1 MRRTAP
7 GLAVLALAVGLWLAF
22 GVSVGDVALFVGYEL
37 VFLLA
42 PGWLLYVALSGR
54 RHGVLR
60 EVSVGWALG
69 HVVEIGAFALTASL
83 GVRAWLPL
91 YPLAVALIAGG
102 LILRR
107 RRGAGVAAEIEPRL
121 PDRWVMCVAGLLA
134 LLLVYIAAI
143 YFAQTPLPGRAGF
156 GGWVPDLVFE
166 LDLSGQLLHHWP
178 LHTPE
183 LSGTSLPYESF
194 VHMHLASVAQVTGI
208 RLPVVL
214 LRLYAVPMLA
224 LLVIQLSWA
233 GRRLT
238 GEAWSGP
245 LAAFLLLLVGEVNPD
260 LGNAVGSTVH
270 PLLESLFSPT
280 FLLGLILFV
289 PALVLIAEVC
299 GVAATPGAAATPSRP
314 RREWLVLALLLAGC
328 AGAKGAIL
336 PVVAGGLAAHLVWRL
351 LTAHRLDLN
360 ASAAL
365 LLTVAIAL
373 ASYVVLYRGASEGLH
388 LFSHGTAAGIPGI
401 KSLQGSFEHI
411 AVVSALFWL
420 IANLVIVL
428 MFSAGPL
435 VGLARPDTRAWPRAT
450 PLLLGMFLAGLVPF
464 FFAFAPGYSQA
475 WFVNYGL
482 AAAVFVSAWGV
493 RTLWRR
499 RMAAPAA
506 AAAVGSALLI
516 YLIRPLHLGGA
527 ATHVAWVVL
536 LAALGVALLARLK
549 RLPQRVAA
557 GTLVALAAFAAAQL
571 PASTALEVA
580 EVGPEPVNANDWGQ
594 VQSGLLSALA
604 WVRNHTSPDA
614 VLAVNNYWL
623 NYAGVRQPYFL
634 FYSALAERQVYL
646 EGWNET
652 MEVLGGQITATLERR
667 RQLNDAVFQ
676 RADPRALAEMVRS
689 AHVSYLLVDRI
700 NGHAS
705 TAIGRIATL
714 VHSSPGVEVYAVP

>member
-1 MRRTAP
+1 M
-7 GLAVLALAVGLWLAF
+7 LAVVLWLAF
-22 GVSVGDVALFVGYEL
+22 GVSLGDVALFVGYEL

-69 HVVEIGAFALTASL
+69 HVIEIGAFALTASL
-83 GVRAWLPL
+83 GVRAWLPV
-91 YPLAVALIAGG
+91 YPLAVALLAGG

-107 RRGAGVAAEIEPRL
+107 RRGAGMAGEIEPRL

-134 LLLVYIAAI
+134 LVLLYTAAL

-156 GGWVPDLVFE
+156 GGWVPDLVFG

-194 VHMHLASVAQVTGI
+194 VYMHFAAVAQITGI

-214 LRLYAVPMLA
+214 LRLYAVPMLG
-224 LLVIQLSWA
+224 LLVIQLCWA

-260 LGNAVGSTVH
+260 LGNLLGSTVH
-270 PLLESLFSPT
+270 PLEATLVSPT

-299 GVAATPGAAATPSRP
+299 GVAAAPDE
-314 RREWLVLALLLAGC
+314 RRSEWLVLALLLAGC

-336 PVVAGGLAAHLVWRL
+336 PVLAGGLTVLLVWRL
-351 LTAHRLDLN
+351 LTARRLDRE

-365 LLTVAIAL
+365 LLTGAITA
-373 ASYVVLYRGASEGLH
+373 ASYFVVYRGASEGLH
-388 LFSHGTAAGIPGI
+388 LLDRGTAGGIPLI
-401 KSLQGSFEHI
+401 MSLAKSFERI
-411 AVVSALFWL
+411 AVVSVLFWL
-420 IANLVIVL
+420 IANLVVVL

-435 VGLARPDTRAWPRAT
+435 IGLACPQARDWPRAT
-450 PLLLGMFLAGLVPF
+450 ALLLGMFLAGLVPF
-464 FFAFAPGYSQA
+464 FFAFAPGYSQT
-475 WFVNYGL
+475 WFAFYGL
-482 AAAVFVSAWGV
+482 TAAVFLSALGV
-493 RTLWRR
+493 RAVWRR
-499 RMAAPAA
+499 RMAVPAI
-506 AAAVGSALLI
+506 AAVLGSALLI
-516 YLIRPLHLGGA
+516 GLIQGLHIGPT
-527 ATHVAWVVL
+527 ATRIAWVVL

-549 RLPQRVAA
+549 RVPGRIAVGVLLAV
-557 GTLVALAAFAAAQL
+557 AAFAAAQL
-571 PASTALEVA
+571 PFSTATEVA
-580 EVGPEPVNANDWGQ
+580 EVGPEPVYANSWGN
-594 VQSGLLSALA
+594 VQPGLLSALA
-604 WVRNHTSPDA
+604 WIRDHTSPDA

-623 NYAGVRQPYFL
+623 TYAGVRQSYFM
-634 FYSALAERQVYL
+634 FYSALAERQFYL

-652 MEVLGGQITATLERR
+652 LEVLGSQVKGTLARR

-676 RADPRALAEMVRS
+676 RANPRALAEMVRS
-689 AHVSYLLVDRI
+689 ANVSYLLVDRV
-700 NGHAS
+700 NGTAS

-714 VHSSPGVEVYAVP
+714 VHSSPGVEVYAVR